1 VTFACSTCSGV
12 GVQTNSGIG
21 WQRTGMARLRHSFGT

>member
-12 GVQTNSGIG
+12 GVQTNSAIG
-21 WQRTGMARLRHSFGT
+21 WQGTGMARSHRAFDN